1 VLSQADA
8 GGDAVTEALLL
19 PIGHLLGAH
28 YPRPGSTAHTQQ
40 VRVGP
45 ESVEIDDARFTAWAL
60 AHGLPGRAAEDLWT
74 RRALEELAVA
84 QGIGDLSGAVD
95 DLLADRLLVEVGTGE
110 EMVEFARQHR
120 LLPLVLGLGN
130 SSAEPEVWSVGL
142 LGQPIATMTSPLFD
156 LWEWSGLAPDLW
168 AACESAAR
176 TAREVGR
183 TDDADVDP
191 HATLGHLLVNLHGL
205 LAVDAVHLD
214 TRLAR

>member
-1 VLSQADA
+1 VN
-8 GGDAVTEALLL
+8 EALLL
-19 PIGHLLGAH
+19 PIGHLLGAF
-28 YPRPGSTAHTQQ
+28 YPQLGSPAHTQQ

-45 ESVEIDDARFTAWAL
+45 ESVELDDARFTAWAL
-60 AHGLPGRAAEDLWT
+60 AHGVPGRPAEELWT
-74 RRALEELAVA
+74 RQELEQVAVT

-95 DLLADRLLVEVGTGE
+95 DLLADRLLVEVATGE

-120 LLPLVLGLGN
+120 LLPLALGLGN
-130 SSAEPEVWSVGL
+130 SAAEPDIWSVGL
-142 LGQPIATMTSPLFD
+142 LGQPTATMTSPLFD

-176 TAREVGR
+176 TARDVGR

-191 HATLGHLLVNLHGL
+191 HAKLGHLLVNLHGL
-205 LAVDAVHLD
+205 LTVDAVYLD